1 MFGCDPANLLQHNKT
16 DERRPVFILLALKGF
31 VKREVDFWNAD
42 IQLVTDIR
50 TVLFNVAKL
59 FHIDHRVPYE
69 PPKHN

>member
-1 MFGCDPANLLQHNKT
+1 M
-16 DERRPVFILLALKGF
+16 FILLALKGF